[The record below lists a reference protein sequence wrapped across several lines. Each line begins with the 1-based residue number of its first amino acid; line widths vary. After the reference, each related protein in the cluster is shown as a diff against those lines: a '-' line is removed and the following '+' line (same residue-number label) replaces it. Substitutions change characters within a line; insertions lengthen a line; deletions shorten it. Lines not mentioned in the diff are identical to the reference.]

1 MLKLDLFIDKEDF
14 FYFNEKYL
22 YYVGLWPKRNST
34 VYKIYEITLHILA
47 IIYVIITGIGTFQ
60 IKDDTLVLMANLDKT
75 LVAYNFGLKIFF
87 FVVKR
92 SQLQKLINE
101 IKYSGD
107 KVSEERV
114 KFMPAHIIF
123 ITILSTIIV
132 SIFCF
137 LAQYHG
143 EMTVELW
150 VPFDPMESKM
160 NLILAN
166 QIIAITFVVPH
177 MYRAFAVQG
186 IVCTIIMYFCDQLD
200 ELQERIR
207 SLVHSADNE
216 IAMRVEF
223 TKIIRKH
230 VRLMRYSNTFTNI
243 FKEFFLIQNL
253 AVTIELCLNA
263 FMVTVVGR
271 EQKTL
276 LANFIA
282 FLLVALLNA
291 YIFCYLGDKL
301 IEKSEGIALAAYES
315 AWTSWPSD
323 LQRDL
328 LTVIRA
334 AQKPLKLTAGG
345 LATMCIQTYSQALYN
360 AYSIFAVL
368 NDVVE

>member
-1 MLKLDLFIDKEDF
+1 MT
-14 FYFNEKYL
+14 
-22 YYVGLWPKRNST
+22 PST

-60 IKDDTLVLMANLDKT
+60 FKHDTLVLMANLDKT

-87 FVVKR
+87 FVIKR

-114 KFMPAHIIF
+114 KFMSAHIIF

-150 VPFDPMESKM
+150 VPFDPMDSKI

-166 QIIAITFVVPH
+166 QIAAITFVVPH

-186 IVCTIIMYFCDQLD
+186 IVCTLIMYLCDQLD

-207 SLVHSADNE
+207 SLVHSTDNE
-216 IAMRVEF
+216 SAMRVEF
-223 TKIIRKH
+223 TQIIKKH
-230 VRLMRYSNTFTNI
+230 VRLMRYSNTLTNI

-263 FMVTVVGR
+263 LMVIV
-271 EQKTL
+271 
-276 LANFIA
+276 
-282 FLLVALLNA
+282 
-291 YIFCYLGDKL
+291 
-301 IEKSEGIALAAYES
+301 SEGVALAAYQS

-334 AQKPLKLTAGG
+334 AQKPLKLSAGG
-345 LATMCIQTYSQALYN
+345 MATMCIQTYSQALYN